1 MPFPFPQEQDNVF
14 LCKKDG
20 FSQRILYKNK
30 TPTAFNDFMKLAPR
44 VSFKNM
50 YTYKNRLEIM
60 TIFLLS
66 KQKFLENFRKKKQ
79 SFQEFM
85 KTSVVLNYR
94 GDKIPLSEYAKMRNL
109 SHEDLQLVYRQS
121 TEPDIYLSAFYDRS
135 LQVDKET
142 YLDDLSREPAMPR
155 NAIDNDQKTKYKN
168 LIRNLFYHEILE
180 ETQSG
185 LANIKSFLTV
195 VKGFYLRGEID
206 YKLLTP
212 SALHYMRQNKISS
225 NFSSFYFRAS
235 IMNPYLVM
243 SLQEC
248 YFKAERVFTPTLGWG
263 SYLTGFLAS
272 NRFPIRQY
280 VGVDVIPSVCRK
292 VEAMIPDEVEGEIV
306 CRGSEVLAKDARF
319 LAKYRGV
326 FDTVFFSPPYYELEM
341 YAGDKQSVRQYK
353 TYEEWL
359 AGYWVPTMG
368 LCDVVLKRG
377 GMMCFIISDYDKYP
391 LVNDLKKGAVQSGSF
406 KFLRKIPML
415 NKQVNYRGKDRG
427 EQILFFRRI

>member
-1 MPFPFPQEQDNVF
+1 MAN
-14 LCKKDG
+14 
-20 FSQRILYKNK
+20 
-30 TPTAFNDFMKLAPR
+30 
-44 VSFKNM
+44 
-50 YTYKNRLEIM
+50 
-60 TIFLLS
+60 FLLS
-66 KQKFLENFRKKKQ
+66 KPKFLEEFQKKKKPT
-79 SFQEFM
+79 FREFL
-85 KTSVVLNYR
+85 KKSVVLNYKGER
-94 GDKIPLSEYAKMRNL
+94 KPLLEYAKLREM
-109 SHEDLQLVYRQS
+109 SQDDLHLVHRQMIDPE
-121 TEPDIYLSAFYDRS
+121 TYLSAFYDRS
-135 LQVDKET
+135 LQVDIEN
-142 YLDDLSREPAMPR
+142 YLDDLSEETPMPR

-185 LANIKSFLTV
+185 LTNVMSFLTV
-195 VKGFYLRGEID
+195 VRGFYLRGEID

-212 SALHYMRQNKISS
+212 SALHYMRENKISS

-243 SLQEC
+243 SLQERF
-248 YFKAERVFTPTLGWG
+248 FKAERVFTPTLGWG

-272 NRFPIRQY
+272 SNPAIKQY

-292 VEAMIPDEVEGEIV
+292 VGAMIPEGVKGEII
-306 CRGSEVLAKDARF
+306 CRGSEILAKDARF

-359 AGYWVPTMG
+359 AGYWAPTMH
-368 LCDVVLKRG
+368 LCATVLQKG
-377 GMMCFIISDYDKYP
+377 GTMCFIISDYDKYP
-391 LVNDLKKGAVQSGSF
+391 LVIDMKAGALKTGGFQ
-406 KFLRKIPML
+406 FLRKMPML
-415 NKQVNYRGKDRG
+415 NKQVNYREKDRG